1 MTVINTNVSATL
13 ASNAIVRNDRAM
25 STAMER
31 LSTGLRI
38 NSAGDDAAG
47 LAIASRMR
55 SQVEGLE
62 QAARNANDAVSMI
75 QTAEGAYVEVSNM
88 LSRMKELAVQA
99 SSGTYSD
106 TDRAALNLEFGQ
118 LQAEMQRIAGNTQWN
133 GFNILDGNSSSVSY
147 QVGAGS
153 GQTMS
158 VAFNTLYKT
167 TWSATAAPAAS
178 RNEGPDP
185 GDGSGAINR
194 SVQYAVDFS
203 GVTAGAARANVL
215 ADSTA
220 HDPNLHHYLKFTVV
234 DGASNEVDVLIR
246 VTDEILT
253 AVDAGGGRVTV
264 DTNDPEVA
272 YIDGGRSSLAT
283 VLSGA
288 GSAGIV
294 IRFGSDNTAGGA
306 NAADSI
312 QIEATTGNEGFG
324 IKGNALAL
332 VTGEVSSLDSY
343 DVSSAANAQ
352 KSVAE
357 LDALITKV
365 AAGRAKYG
373 AYINRLEYASDNLS
387 NVAQNTDA
395 SRSRIEDADYAAETS
410 ELARTQIIAQAS
422 TAMLAQANQSKQSV
436 LALLQ

>member
-167 TWSATAAPAAS
+167 TWSATAGPTAQTAEAPAAK
-178 RNEGPDP
+178 
-185 GDGSGAINR
+185 R

-203 GVTAGAARANVL
+203 GVTVGAARANVL

-246 VTDEILT
+246 VTDEIIS
-253 AVDAGGGRVTV
+253 AVNNGSNLEV
-264 DTNDPEVA
+264 DVNDPEVA

-294 IRFGSDNTAGGA
+294 IRFGSDNTSGG
-306 NAADSI
+306 NGAADSI
-312 QIEATTGNEGFG
+312 QIEATTVNEGFS

>member
-13 ASNAIVRNDRAM
+13 ASNAIARNDRAM

-55 SQVEGLE
+55 SQVDGLE
-62 QAARNANDAVSMI
+62 QAARNANDGISMI
-75 QTAEGAYVEVSNM
+75 QTAEGAYIEVSNM
-88 LSRMKELAVQA
+88 LGRMKELAVQA

-167 TWSATAAPAAS
+167 TWSATADPTDS
-178 RNEGPDP
+178 RGEG
-185 GDGSGAINR
+185 GAKR

-203 GVTAGAARANVL
+203 GVTAGATQDNVL
-215 ADSTA
+215 ADSAA
-220 HDPNLHHYLKFTVV
+220 HDPNLHHYLKFTVI

-246 VTDEILT
+246 VTDEAID
-253 AVDAGGGRVTV
+253 AVNGDSGRYQV
-264 DTNDPEVA
+264 DTDDPEVA

-294 IRFGSDNTAGGA
+294 IRFGSDNTANTGDD
-306 NAADSI
+306 AADSI
-312 QIEATTGNEGFG
+312 QIEATAANEGFG
-324 IKGNALAL
+324 IKGNSLAL
-332 VTGEVSSLDSY
+332 VTGEVSSLDAY

-373 AYINRLEYASDNLS
+373 AYINRLEYASDNLM

-395 SRSRIEDADYAAETS
+395 SRSRIEDADYASETS

>member
-1 MTVINTNVSATL
+1 
-13 ASNAIVRNDRAM
+13 
-25 STAMER
+25 
-31 LSTGLRI
+31 
-38 NSAGDDAAG
+38 
-47 LAIASRMR
+47 
-55 SQVEGLE
+55 
-62 QAARNANDAVSMI
+62 
-75 QTAEGAYVEVSNM
+75 
-88 LSRMKELAVQA
+88 
-99 SSGTYSD
+99 
-106 TDRAALNLEFGQ
+106 
-118 LQAEMQRIAGNTQWN
+118 MQRIAGNTEWN

-153 GQTMS
+153 GQTMA

-167 TWSATAAPAAS
+167 TWSATANPTDS
-178 RNEGPDP
+178 RNEDVGVK
-185 GDGSGAINR
+185 R

-203 GVTAGAARANVL
+203 GVTAGATRDNVL
-215 ADSTA
+215 ADSAA

-246 VTDEILT
+246 VTDEAID
-253 AVDAGGGRVTV
+253 AVNSGAGLHEVT
-264 DTNDPEVA
+264 TNDPEVA

-312 QIEATTGNEGFG
+312 QIEATAGNEGFG
-324 IKGNALAL
+324 IKGNSLAL
-332 VTGEVSSLDSY
+332 VTGEVSSLDAY

-373 AYINRLEYASDNLS
+373 AYINRLEYASDNLM

-395 SRSRIEDADYAAETS
+395 SRSRIEDADYASETS

>member
-178 RNEGPDP
+178 RNEAAGPP
-185 GDGSGAINR
+185 AVNR

-203 GVTAGAARANVL
+203 GVTAGAARADVL

-246 VTDEILT
+246 VTDEAIT
-253 AVDAGGGRVTV
+253 AVNNGGGLVTV
-264 DTNDPEVA
+264 DTDDPEVA

-294 IRFGSDNTAGGA
+294 IRFGSDNTAAVGA
-306 NAADSI
+306 DAVDSI
-312 QIEATTGNEGFG
+312 QIEATAANEGFG
-324 IKGNALAL
+324 IKGNSLAL
-332 VTGEVSSLDSY
+332 VTGEVSSLDAY

-373 AYINRLEYASDNLS
+373 AYINRLEYASDNLM

-395 SRSRIEDADYAAETS
+395 SRSQIEDADYAAETS